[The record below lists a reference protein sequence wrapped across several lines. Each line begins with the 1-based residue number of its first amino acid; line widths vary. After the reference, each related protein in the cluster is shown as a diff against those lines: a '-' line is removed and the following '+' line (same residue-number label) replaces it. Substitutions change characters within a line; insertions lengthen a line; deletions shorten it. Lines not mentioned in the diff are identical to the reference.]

1 MKHIFR
7 YLGVTLLL
15 AGIISACSPE
25 KITHPSEA
33 GIPSATQIEPV
44 ISVDQEINQVTF
56 ALPAGTKGLIP
67 VWLFQDKTGDWT
79 QYSAQNGL
87 KKIFTT
93 AGDYSVRMHLMNSN
107 GMSPDFVQ
115 KTFHIDNTIMNF
127 DKYNTM
133 LTGGSQKEWRIDNS
147 VAGHMGCGPSG
158 TSGTEWWSANPDDKK
173 DWGVYDNRM
182 TFVLEGNVYQFDP
195 GAAGTIYVNTGISSE
210 PYGSHNTN
218 DGNDYLYPVEAQTA
232 EWSWEVDGEDLYL
245 ILPAN
250 TYWPYYANVDF
261 IANPRFKVESI
272 STKSAD
278 LVIDNGEI
286 AWHFTITSGAAEVKF
301 NGFNYNHEANLWKPV
316 DTEGAHSYS
325 FFYAPGWTQI
335 ADPEVSCA
343 GGKYTFSLPS
353 ATSEQWQAQCFI
365 IPTTD
370 LPLSAATN
378 YDFSCILNSST
389 DIKKVTLK
397 LTDTTND
404 GNFLFTENVN
414 LTAFEDYVFYL
425 SDLPGI
431 DAAAVKM
438 VFDFGGNPDNTEVSV
453 SNIVLKDHA
462 IDDGTVLPSVPEDP
476 VAGPEEY
483 KYDSEANLWKAADAA
498 HSYSFFYAPSWSQL
512 PDPEVEN
519 NGNEYLLKLPSA
531 TFAQWQAQFHIIPD
545 NPVALES
552 SKSYDFSVVLNS
564 TTDIRAVTLKLTEN
578 GNDDNFLFTEN
589 VNLTAF
595 EDYIF
600 DLSDLPGIDAAA
612 VKMVF
617 DFGGNPDNTE
627 ISVSNIVL
635 KDHAI
640 DDGTVLPSVPEDP
653 VAGPEEY
660 KYDSEANLWK
670 AADAAHSY
678 SFFYAPSWS
687 QLPDPEVE
695 NNGNEYLL
703 KLPSATFA
711 QWQAQFHIIPDNPV
725 ALESSKSY
733 DFSVVLNSTTDIR
746 AVTLK
751 LTENGNDDNFLFTE
765 NVNLT
770 AFEDYIFDLSDLP
783 GIDAAA
789 VKMVFDFGGNPDNTE
804 VTIKRIVLKDHAID
818 DGTHKGGASGENPGG
833 GLDTSGTDIWDNAK
847 VSYTWWY
854 SMADWSGTLTPEIS
868 TISNGWKVVI
878 PAGIG
883 GSEWQGQT
891 HFTLDAP
898 AYAAKKYDFCVTL
911 NSSAAC
917 TCTVKL
923 AWEGNDKDHAFF
935 YDGNVALS
943 AYEDFQY
950 IQSGVSPDADYDKLA
965 LFIDL
970 GRTPAGAEVEIKDI
984 HLYEH

>member
-316 DTEGAHSYS
+316 DAEGAHSYS

-397 LTDTTND
+397 LTDTAND

-462 IDDGTVLPSVPEDP
+462 IDDGTVLPSVPE
-476 VAGPEEY
+476 E
-483 KYDSEANLWKAADAA
+483 
-498 HSYSFFYAPSWSQL
+498 
-512 PDPEVEN
+512 
-519 NGNEYLLKLPSA
+519 
-531 TFAQWQAQFHIIPD
+531 
-545 NPVALES
+545 
-552 SKSYDFSVVLNS
+552 
-564 TTDIRAVTLKLTEN
+564 
-578 GNDDNFLFTEN
+578 
-589 VNLTAF
+589 
-595 EDYIF
+595 
-600 DLSDLPGIDAAA
+600 
-612 VKMVF
+612 
-617 DFGGNPDNTE
+617 
-627 ISVSNIVL
+627 
-635 KDHAI
+635 
-640 DDGTVLPSVPEDP
+640 P

-818 DGTHKGGASGENPGG
+818 DGTHKGAASGENPGG

-898 AYAAKKYDFCVTL
+898 ASAAKKYDFCVTL

-917 TCTVKL
+917 TCSVKL

>member
-316 DTEGAHSYS
+316 DAEGAHSYS

-531 TFAQWQAQFHIIPD
+531 TFAQWQAQFFIIPD

-564 TTDIRAVTLKLTEN
+564 TTDIRAVTLKLTDVSS
-578 GNDDNFLFTEN
+578 DDNFLFTEN
-589 VNLTAF
+589 VNLSAF

-600 DLSDLPGIDAAA
+600 DLS
-612 VKMVF
+612 
-617 DFGGNPDNTE
+617 N
-627 ISVSNIVL
+627 
-635 KDHAI
+635 
-640 DDGTVLPSVPEDP
+640 
-653 VAGPEEY
+653 
-660 KYDSEANLWK
+660 
-670 AADAAHSY
+670 
-678 SFFYAPSWS
+678 
-687 QLPDPEVE
+687 
-695 NNGNEYLL
+695 
-703 KLPSATFA
+703 
-711 QWQAQFHIIPDNPV
+711 
-725 ALESSKSY
+725 
-733 DFSVVLNSTTDIR
+733 
-746 AVTLK
+746 
-751 LTENGNDDNFLFTE
+751 
-765 NVNLT
+765 
-770 AFEDYIFDLSDLP
+770 LP

-898 AYAAKKYDFCVTL
+898 ASAAKKYDFCVTL

-917 TCTVKL
+917 TCSVKL

>member
-218 DGNDYLYPVEAQTA
+218 DGKDYLYPVEAQTA

-316 DTEGAHSYS
+316 DAEGAHSYS

-438 VFDFGGNPDNTEVSV
+438 VFDFGGNPDNTE
-453 SNIVLKDHA
+453 
-462 IDDGTVLPSVPEDP
+462 
-476 VAGPEEY
+476 
-483 KYDSEANLWKAADAA
+483 
-498 HSYSFFYAPSWSQL
+498 
-512 PDPEVEN
+512 
-519 NGNEYLLKLPSA
+519 
-531 TFAQWQAQFHIIPD
+531 
-545 NPVALES
+545 
-552 SKSYDFSVVLNS
+552 
-564 TTDIRAVTLKLTEN
+564 
-578 GNDDNFLFTEN
+578 
-589 VNLTAF
+589 
-595 EDYIF
+595 
-600 DLSDLPGIDAAA
+600 
-612 VKMVF
+612 
-617 DFGGNPDNTE
+617 

-670 AADAAHSY
+670 AADGAHSCT
-678 SFFYAPSWS
+678 FFYAPSWN
-687 QLPDPEVE
+687 QLPDPELA

-711 QWQAQFHIIPDNPV
+711 QWQAQFHIIPDSPV

-733 DFSVVLNSTTDIR
+733 DFSVVLNSTTDIK

-898 AYAAKKYDFCVTL
+898 ASAAKKYDFCVTL

>member
-316 DTEGAHSYS
+316 DAEGAHSYS

-438 VFDFGGNPDNTEVSV
+438 VFDFGGNPDNTE
-453 SNIVLKDHA
+453 
-462 IDDGTVLPSVPEDP
+462 
-476 VAGPEEY
+476 
-483 KYDSEANLWKAADAA
+483 
-498 HSYSFFYAPSWSQL
+498 
-512 PDPEVEN
+512 
-519 NGNEYLLKLPSA
+519 
-531 TFAQWQAQFHIIPD
+531 
-545 NPVALES
+545 
-552 SKSYDFSVVLNS
+552 
-564 TTDIRAVTLKLTEN
+564 
-578 GNDDNFLFTEN
+578 
-589 VNLTAF
+589 
-595 EDYIF
+595 
-600 DLSDLPGIDAAA
+600 
-612 VKMVF
+612 
-617 DFGGNPDNTE
+617 

-687 QLPDPEVE
+687 QLPNPEVE

-711 QWQAQFHIIPDNPV
+711 QWQAQFFIIPDNPV

-751 LTENGNDDNFLFTE
+751 LTDVSSDDNFLFTE

-868 TISNGWKVVI
+868 AISNGWKVVI

-898 AYAAKKYDFCVTL
+898 ASAAKKYDFCVTL

-923 AWEGNDKDHAFF
+923 AWEGNDTDHAFF

>member
-316 DTEGAHSYS
+316 DAEGAHSYS

-438 VFDFGGNPDNTEVSV
+438 VFDFGGNPDNTE
-453 SNIVLKDHA
+453 
-462 IDDGTVLPSVPEDP
+462 
-476 VAGPEEY
+476 
-483 KYDSEANLWKAADAA
+483 
-498 HSYSFFYAPSWSQL
+498 
-512 PDPEVEN
+512 
-519 NGNEYLLKLPSA
+519 
-531 TFAQWQAQFHIIPD
+531 
-545 NPVALES
+545 
-552 SKSYDFSVVLNS
+552 
-564 TTDIRAVTLKLTEN
+564 
-578 GNDDNFLFTEN
+578 
-589 VNLTAF
+589 
-595 EDYIF
+595 
-600 DLSDLPGIDAAA
+600 
-612 VKMVF
+612 
-617 DFGGNPDNTE
+617 

-687 QLPDPEVE
+687 QIPNPEVE

-711 QWQAQFHIIPDNPV
+711 QWQAQFFIIPDNPV

-898 AYAAKKYDFCVTL
+898 ASAAKKYDFCVTL

-923 AWEGNDKDHAFF
+923 AWEGNDTDHAFF

>member
-316 DTEGAHSYS
+316 DAEGAHSYS

-462 IDDGTVLPSVPEDP
+462 IDDGTVLPSVPEEP

-564 TTDIRAVTLKLTEN
+564 TTDIRAVTLKLTDVSS
-578 GNDDNFLFTEN
+578 DDNFLFTEN
-589 VNLTAF
+589 VNL
-595 EDYIF
+595 
-600 DLSDLPGIDAAA
+600 S
-612 VKMVF
+612 
-617 DFGGNPDNTE
+617 
-627 ISVSNIVL
+627 
-635 KDHAI
+635 
-640 DDGTVLPSVPEDP
+640 
-653 VAGPEEY
+653 
-660 KYDSEANLWK
+660 
-670 AADAAHSY
+670 
-678 SFFYAPSWS
+678 
-687 QLPDPEVE
+687 
-695 NNGNEYLL
+695 
-703 KLPSATFA
+703 
-711 QWQAQFHIIPDNPV
+711 
-725 ALESSKSY
+725 
-733 DFSVVLNSTTDIR
+733 
-746 AVTLK
+746 
-751 LTENGNDDNFLFTE
+751 
-765 NVNLT
+765 

-898 AYAAKKYDFCVTL
+898 ASAAKKYDFCVTL
-911 NSSAAC
+911 NSSEAC

-923 AWEGNDKDHAFF
+923 AWEGNDTDHAFF

>member
-218 DGNDYLYPVEAQTA
+218 DGKDYLYPVEAQTA

-316 DTEGAHSYS
+316 DAEGAHSYS

-343 GGKYTFSLPS
+343 GGNYTFSLPS

-512 PDPEVEN
+512 PDP
-519 NGNEYLLKLPSA
+519 
-531 TFAQWQAQFHIIPD
+531 D
-545 NPVALES
+545 
-552 SKSYDFSVVLNS
+552 VV
-564 TTDIRAVTLKLTEN
+564 
-578 GNDDNFLFTEN
+578 
-589 VNLTAF
+589 
-595 EDYIF
+595 
-600 DLSDLPGIDAAA
+600 
-612 VKMVF
+612 
-617 DFGGNPDNTE
+617 
-627 ISVSNIVL
+627 
-635 KDHAI
+635 
-640 DDGTVLPSVPEDP
+640 
-653 VAGPEEY
+653 
-660 KYDSEANLWK
+660 
-670 AADAAHSY
+670 
-678 SFFYAPSWS
+678 
-687 QLPDPEVE
+687 

-898 AYAAKKYDFCVTL
+898 ASAAKKYDFCVTL

-917 TCTVKL
+917 TCSVKL

>member
-316 DTEGAHSYS
+316 DAEGAHSYS

-397 LTDTTND
+397 LTDTAND

-564 TTDIRAVTLKLTEN
+564 TTDIK
-578 GNDDNFLFTEN
+578 
-589 VNLTAF
+589 
-595 EDYIF
+595 
-600 DLSDLPGIDAAA
+600 
-612 VKMVF
+612 
-617 DFGGNPDNTE
+617 
-627 ISVSNIVL
+627 
-635 KDHAI
+635 
-640 DDGTVLPSVPEDP
+640 
-653 VAGPEEY
+653 
-660 KYDSEANLWK
+660 
-670 AADAAHSY
+670 
-678 SFFYAPSWS
+678 
-687 QLPDPEVE
+687 
-695 NNGNEYLL
+695 
-703 KLPSATFA
+703 
-711 QWQAQFHIIPDNPV
+711 
-725 ALESSKSY
+725 
-733 DFSVVLNSTTDIR
+733 

-898 AYAAKKYDFCVTL
+898 ASAAKKYDFCVTL

-923 AWEGNDKDHAFF
+923 AWEGNDTDHAFF

>member
-218 DGNDYLYPVEAQTA
+218 DGKDYLYPVEAQTA

-316 DTEGAHSYS
+316 DAEGAHSYS

-397 LTDTTND
+397 LTDTAND

-414 LTAFEDYVFYL
+414 LTAFEDYVFY
-425 SDLPGI
+425 
-431 DAAAVKM
+431 
-438 VFDFGGNPDNTEVSV
+438 
-453 SNIVLKDHA
+453 
-462 IDDGTVLPSVPEDP
+462 
-476 VAGPEEY
+476 
-483 KYDSEANLWKAADAA
+483 
-498 HSYSFFYAPSWSQL
+498 
-512 PDPEVEN
+512 
-519 NGNEYLLKLPSA
+519 
-531 TFAQWQAQFHIIPD
+531 
-545 NPVALES
+545 
-552 SKSYDFSVVLNS
+552 
-564 TTDIRAVTLKLTEN
+564 
-578 GNDDNFLFTEN
+578 
-589 VNLTAF
+589 
-595 EDYIF
+595 
-600 DLSDLPGIDAAA
+600 LSDLPGIDAAA

-640 DDGTVLPSVPEDP
+640 DDGTVLPSVPEEP

-670 AADAAHSY
+670 AADGAHSCT
-678 SFFYAPSWS
+678 FFYAPSWN
-687 QLPDPEVE
+687 QLPDPELA

-711 QWQAQFHIIPDNPV
+711 QWQAQFHIIPDSPV

-765 NVNLT
+765 NVNLS

-818 DGTHKGGASGENPGG
+818 DGTHKGAASGENPGG

-898 AYAAKKYDFCVTL
+898 ASAAKKYDFCVTL

-917 TCTVKL
+917 TCSVKL

>member
-218 DGNDYLYPVEAQTA
+218 DGKDYLYPVEAQTA

-316 DTEGAHSYS
+316 DAEGAHSYS

-397 LTDTTND
+397 LTDTAND

-462 IDDGTVLPSVPEDP
+462 IDDGTVLPSVPE
-476 VAGPEEY
+476 E
-483 KYDSEANLWKAADAA
+483 
-498 HSYSFFYAPSWSQL
+498 
-512 PDPEVEN
+512 
-519 NGNEYLLKLPSA
+519 
-531 TFAQWQAQFHIIPD
+531 
-545 NPVALES
+545 
-552 SKSYDFSVVLNS
+552 
-564 TTDIRAVTLKLTEN
+564 
-578 GNDDNFLFTEN
+578 
-589 VNLTAF
+589 
-595 EDYIF
+595 
-600 DLSDLPGIDAAA
+600 
-612 VKMVF
+612 
-617 DFGGNPDNTE
+617 
-627 ISVSNIVL
+627 
-635 KDHAI
+635 
-640 DDGTVLPSVPEDP
+640 P

-818 DGTHKGGASGENPGG
+818 DGTHKGGASGDNPGG

-898 AYAAKKYDFCVTL
+898 ASAAKKYDFCVTL

-917 TCTVKL
+917 TCSVKL

>member
-218 DGNDYLYPVEAQTA
+218 DGKDYLYPVEAQTA

-316 DTEGAHSYS
+316 DAEGAHSYS

-397 LTDTTND
+397 LTDTAND

-438 VFDFGGNPDNTEVSV
+438 VFDFGGNPDNTEV
-453 SNIVLKDHA
+453 
-462 IDDGTVLPSVPEDP
+462 
-476 VAGPEEY
+476 
-483 KYDSEANLWKAADAA
+483 
-498 HSYSFFYAPSWSQL
+498 
-512 PDPEVEN
+512 
-519 NGNEYLLKLPSA
+519 
-531 TFAQWQAQFHIIPD
+531 
-545 NPVALES
+545 
-552 SKSYDFSVVLNS
+552 
-564 TTDIRAVTLKLTEN
+564 
-578 GNDDNFLFTEN
+578 
-589 VNLTAF
+589 
-595 EDYIF
+595 
-600 DLSDLPGIDAAA
+600 
-612 VKMVF
+612 
-617 DFGGNPDNTE
+617 
-627 ISVSNIVL
+627 SVSNIVL

-898 AYAAKKYDFCVTL
+898 ASAAKKYDFCVTL

-923 AWEGNDKDHAFF
+923 AWEGNDTDHAFF

>member
-218 DGNDYLYPVEAQTA
+218 DGKDYLYPVEAQTA

-316 DTEGAHSYS
+316 DAEGAHSYS

-462 IDDGTVLPSVPEDP
+462 IDDGTVLPSVPEEP

-483 KYDSEANLWKAADAA
+483 KYDSEANLWKAADGA
-498 HSYSFFYAPSWSQL
+498 HSCTFFYAPSWNQL
-512 PDPEVEN
+512 PDPELAN

-589 VNLTAF
+589 VNL
-595 EDYIF
+595 
-600 DLSDLPGIDAAA
+600 S
-612 VKMVF
+612 
-617 DFGGNPDNTE
+617 
-627 ISVSNIVL
+627 
-635 KDHAI
+635 
-640 DDGTVLPSVPEDP
+640 
-653 VAGPEEY
+653 
-660 KYDSEANLWK
+660 
-670 AADAAHSY
+670 
-678 SFFYAPSWS
+678 
-687 QLPDPEVE
+687 
-695 NNGNEYLL
+695 
-703 KLPSATFA
+703 
-711 QWQAQFHIIPDNPV
+711 
-725 ALESSKSY
+725 
-733 DFSVVLNSTTDIR
+733 
-746 AVTLK
+746 
-751 LTENGNDDNFLFTE
+751 
-765 NVNLT
+765 

-898 AYAAKKYDFCVTL
+898 ASAAKKYDFCVTL

-917 TCTVKL
+917 TCSVKL

>member
-218 DGNDYLYPVEAQTA
+218 DGKDYLYPVEAQTA

-316 DTEGAHSYS
+316 DAEGAHSYS

-397 LTDTTND
+397 LTDTAND

-462 IDDGTVLPSVPEDP
+462 IDDGTVLPSVPEEP

-498 HSYSFFYAPSWSQL
+498 HSYSFFYAPSWNQI
-512 PDPEVEN
+512 PNPEVEN

-545 NPVALES
+545 S
-552 SKSYDFSVVLNS
+552 
-564 TTDIRAVTLKLTEN
+564 
-578 GNDDNFLFTEN
+578 
-589 VNLTAF
+589 
-595 EDYIF
+595 
-600 DLSDLPGIDAAA
+600 
-612 VKMVF
+612 
-617 DFGGNPDNTE
+617 
-627 ISVSNIVL
+627 
-635 KDHAI
+635 
-640 DDGTVLPSVPEDP
+640 
-653 VAGPEEY
+653 
-660 KYDSEANLWK
+660 
-670 AADAAHSY
+670 
-678 SFFYAPSWS
+678 
-687 QLPDPEVE
+687 
-695 NNGNEYLL
+695 
-703 KLPSATFA
+703 
-711 QWQAQFHIIPDNPV
+711 PV

-898 AYAAKKYDFCVTL
+898 ASAAKKYDFCVTL

-917 TCTVKL
+917 TCSVKL

>member
-316 DTEGAHSYS
+316 DAEGAHSYS

-353 ATSEQWQAQCFI
+353 ATSDQWQAQCFI
-365 IPTTD
+365 IPTAD

-414 LTAFEDYVFYL
+414 LTAFEDYVFY
-425 SDLPGI
+425 
-431 DAAAVKM
+431 
-438 VFDFGGNPDNTEVSV
+438 
-453 SNIVLKDHA
+453 
-462 IDDGTVLPSVPEDP
+462 
-476 VAGPEEY
+476 
-483 KYDSEANLWKAADAA
+483 
-498 HSYSFFYAPSWSQL
+498 
-512 PDPEVEN
+512 
-519 NGNEYLLKLPSA
+519 
-531 TFAQWQAQFHIIPD
+531 
-545 NPVALES
+545 
-552 SKSYDFSVVLNS
+552 
-564 TTDIRAVTLKLTEN
+564 
-578 GNDDNFLFTEN
+578 
-589 VNLTAF
+589 
-595 EDYIF
+595 
-600 DLSDLPGIDAAA
+600 LSDLPGIDAAA

-711 QWQAQFHIIPDNPV
+711 QWQAQFFIIPDNPV

-751 LTENGNDDNFLFTE
+751 LTDVSSDDNFLFTE

-898 AYAAKKYDFCVTL
+898 ASAAKKYDFCVTL

-917 TCTVKL
+917 TCSVKL

>member
-316 DTEGAHSYS
+316 DAEGAHSYS

-365 IPTTD
+365 IPTAD

-462 IDDGTVLPSVPEDP
+462 IDDGTVLPSVPEEP

-512 PDPEVEN
+512 PNPEVEN

-564 TTDIRAVTLKLTEN
+564 TTDIRAVTLKLT
-578 GNDDNFLFTEN
+578 D
-589 VNLTAF
+589 
-595 EDYIF
+595 
-600 DLSDLPGIDAAA
+600 
-612 VKMVF
+612 
-617 DFGGNPDNTE
+617 
-627 ISVSNIVL
+627 VS
-635 KDHAI
+635 
-640 DDGTVLPSVPEDP
+640 S
-653 VAGPEEY
+653 
-660 KYDSEANLWK
+660 
-670 AADAAHSY
+670 
-678 SFFYAPSWS
+678 
-687 QLPDPEVE
+687 
-695 NNGNEYLL
+695 
-703 KLPSATFA
+703 
-711 QWQAQFHIIPDNPV
+711 
-725 ALESSKSY
+725 
-733 DFSVVLNSTTDIR
+733 
-746 AVTLK
+746 
-751 LTENGNDDNFLFTE
+751 DDNFLFTE

-898 AYAAKKYDFCVTL
+898 ASAAKKYDFCVTL

-923 AWEGNDKDHAFF
+923 AWEGNDTDHAFF

>member
-316 DTEGAHSYS
+316 DAEGAHSYS

-512 PDPEVEN
+512 PNPEVEN

-589 VNLTAF
+589 VNL
-595 EDYIF
+595 
-600 DLSDLPGIDAAA
+600 S
-612 VKMVF
+612 
-617 DFGGNPDNTE
+617 
-627 ISVSNIVL
+627 
-635 KDHAI
+635 
-640 DDGTVLPSVPEDP
+640 
-653 VAGPEEY
+653 
-660 KYDSEANLWK
+660 
-670 AADAAHSY
+670 
-678 SFFYAPSWS
+678 
-687 QLPDPEVE
+687 
-695 NNGNEYLL
+695 
-703 KLPSATFA
+703 
-711 QWQAQFHIIPDNPV
+711 
-725 ALESSKSY
+725 
-733 DFSVVLNSTTDIR
+733 
-746 AVTLK
+746 
-751 LTENGNDDNFLFTE
+751 
-765 NVNLT
+765 

-898 AYAAKKYDFCVTL
+898 ASAAKKYDFCVTL

-923 AWEGNDKDHAFF
+923 AWEGNDTDHAFF

>member
-316 DTEGAHSYS
+316 DAEGAHSYS

-397 LTDTTND
+397 LTDTAND

-564 TTDIRAVTLKLTEN
+564 TTDIKAVTLKLTEN

-589 VNLTAF
+589 VNL
-595 EDYIF
+595 
-600 DLSDLPGIDAAA
+600 S
-612 VKMVF
+612 
-617 DFGGNPDNTE
+617 
-627 ISVSNIVL
+627 
-635 KDHAI
+635 
-640 DDGTVLPSVPEDP
+640 
-653 VAGPEEY
+653 
-660 KYDSEANLWK
+660 
-670 AADAAHSY
+670 
-678 SFFYAPSWS
+678 
-687 QLPDPEVE
+687 
-695 NNGNEYLL
+695 
-703 KLPSATFA
+703 
-711 QWQAQFHIIPDNPV
+711 
-725 ALESSKSY
+725 
-733 DFSVVLNSTTDIR
+733 
-746 AVTLK
+746 
-751 LTENGNDDNFLFTE
+751 
-765 NVNLT
+765 

-818 DGTHKGGASGENPGG
+818 DGTHKGAASGENPGG

-898 AYAAKKYDFCVTL
+898 ASAAKKYDFCVTL

-917 TCTVKL
+917 TCSVKL

>member
-218 DGNDYLYPVEAQTA
+218 DGKDYLYPVEAQTA

-316 DTEGAHSYS
+316 DAEGAHSYS

-431 DAAAVKM
+431 DAATVKM

-564 TTDIRAVTLKLTEN
+564 TTDIKAVTLKLTEN

-589 VNLTAF
+589 VNL
-595 EDYIF
+595 
-600 DLSDLPGIDAAA
+600 S
-612 VKMVF
+612 
-617 DFGGNPDNTE
+617 
-627 ISVSNIVL
+627 
-635 KDHAI
+635 
-640 DDGTVLPSVPEDP
+640 
-653 VAGPEEY
+653 
-660 KYDSEANLWK
+660 
-670 AADAAHSY
+670 
-678 SFFYAPSWS
+678 
-687 QLPDPEVE
+687 
-695 NNGNEYLL
+695 
-703 KLPSATFA
+703 
-711 QWQAQFHIIPDNPV
+711 
-725 ALESSKSY
+725 
-733 DFSVVLNSTTDIR
+733 
-746 AVTLK
+746 
-751 LTENGNDDNFLFTE
+751 
-765 NVNLT
+765 

-818 DGTHKGGASGENPGG
+818 DGTHKGAASGENPGG

-898 AYAAKKYDFCVTL
+898 ASAAKKYDFCVTL

-923 AWEGNDKDHAFF
+923 AWEGNDTDHAFF

>member
-316 DTEGAHSYS
+316 DAEGAHSYS

-397 LTDTTND
+397 LTDTAND

-431 DAAAVKM
+431 DAAAMKM

-589 VNLTAF
+589 VNL
-595 EDYIF
+595 
-600 DLSDLPGIDAAA
+600 S
-612 VKMVF
+612 
-617 DFGGNPDNTE
+617 
-627 ISVSNIVL
+627 
-635 KDHAI
+635 
-640 DDGTVLPSVPEDP
+640 
-653 VAGPEEY
+653 
-660 KYDSEANLWK
+660 
-670 AADAAHSY
+670 
-678 SFFYAPSWS
+678 
-687 QLPDPEVE
+687 
-695 NNGNEYLL
+695 
-703 KLPSATFA
+703 
-711 QWQAQFHIIPDNPV
+711 
-725 ALESSKSY
+725 
-733 DFSVVLNSTTDIR
+733 
-746 AVTLK
+746 
-751 LTENGNDDNFLFTE
+751 
-765 NVNLT
+765 

-898 AYAAKKYDFCVTL
+898 ASAAKKYDFCVTL

-917 TCTVKL
+917 TCSVKL

>member
-316 DTEGAHSYS
+316 DAEGAHSYS

-431 DAAAVKM
+431 DAATVKM

-564 TTDIRAVTLKLTEN
+564 TTDIK
-578 GNDDNFLFTEN
+578 
-589 VNLTAF
+589 
-595 EDYIF
+595 
-600 DLSDLPGIDAAA
+600 
-612 VKMVF
+612 
-617 DFGGNPDNTE
+617 
-627 ISVSNIVL
+627 
-635 KDHAI
+635 
-640 DDGTVLPSVPEDP
+640 
-653 VAGPEEY
+653 
-660 KYDSEANLWK
+660 
-670 AADAAHSY
+670 
-678 SFFYAPSWS
+678 
-687 QLPDPEVE
+687 
-695 NNGNEYLL
+695 
-703 KLPSATFA
+703 
-711 QWQAQFHIIPDNPV
+711 
-725 ALESSKSY
+725 
-733 DFSVVLNSTTDIR
+733 

-898 AYAAKKYDFCVTL
+898 ASAAKKYDFCVTL

-917 TCTVKL
+917 TCSVKL

>member
-218 DGNDYLYPVEAQTA
+218 DGKDYLYPVEAQTA

-316 DTEGAHSYS
+316 DAEGAHSYS

-397 LTDTTND
+397 LTDTAND

-531 TFAQWQAQFHIIPD
+531 TFAQWQAQF
-545 NPVALES
+545 
-552 SKSYDFSVVLNS
+552 F
-564 TTDIRAVTLKLTEN
+564 
-578 GNDDNFLFTEN
+578 
-589 VNLTAF
+589 
-595 EDYIF
+595 
-600 DLSDLPGIDAAA
+600 
-612 VKMVF
+612 
-617 DFGGNPDNTE
+617 
-627 ISVSNIVL
+627 
-635 KDHAI
+635 
-640 DDGTVLPSVPEDP
+640 
-653 VAGPEEY
+653 
-660 KYDSEANLWK
+660 
-670 AADAAHSY
+670 
-678 SFFYAPSWS
+678 
-687 QLPDPEVE
+687 
-695 NNGNEYLL
+695 
-703 KLPSATFA
+703 
-711 QWQAQFHIIPDNPV
+711 IIPDNPV

-898 AYAAKKYDFCVTL
+898 ASAAKKYDFCVTL

-923 AWEGNDKDHAFF
+923 AWEGNDTDHAFF

>member
-316 DTEGAHSYS
+316 DAEGAHSYS

-438 VFDFGGNPDNTEVSV
+438 VFDFGGNPDNTE
-453 SNIVLKDHA
+453 
-462 IDDGTVLPSVPEDP
+462 
-476 VAGPEEY
+476 
-483 KYDSEANLWKAADAA
+483 
-498 HSYSFFYAPSWSQL
+498 
-512 PDPEVEN
+512 
-519 NGNEYLLKLPSA
+519 
-531 TFAQWQAQFHIIPD
+531 
-545 NPVALES
+545 
-552 SKSYDFSVVLNS
+552 
-564 TTDIRAVTLKLTEN
+564 
-578 GNDDNFLFTEN
+578 
-589 VNLTAF
+589 
-595 EDYIF
+595 
-600 DLSDLPGIDAAA
+600 
-612 VKMVF
+612 
-617 DFGGNPDNTE
+617 

-670 AADAAHSY
+670 AADGAHSCT
-678 SFFYAPSWS
+678 FFYAPSWN
-687 QLPDPEVE
+687 QLPDPELA

-898 AYAAKKYDFCVTL
+898 ASAAKKYDFCVTL

>member
-218 DGNDYLYPVEAQTA
+218 DGKDYLYPVEAQTA

-316 DTEGAHSYS
+316 DAEGAHSYS

-438 VFDFGGNPDNTEVSV
+438 VFDFGGNPDNTEISV

-462 IDDGTVLPSVPEDP
+462 IDDGTVLPSVPEEP

-483 KYDSEANLWKAADAA
+483 KYDSEANLWKAADGA
-498 HSYSFFYAPSWSQL
+498 HSCTFFYAPSWNQL
-512 PDPEVEN
+512 PDPELAN

-545 NPVALES
+545 SPVALES

-564 TTDIRAVTLKLTEN
+564 TTDIKAVTLKLTEN

-589 VNLTAF
+589 VNL
-595 EDYIF
+595 
-600 DLSDLPGIDAAA
+600 S
-612 VKMVF
+612 
-617 DFGGNPDNTE
+617 
-627 ISVSNIVL
+627 
-635 KDHAI
+635 
-640 DDGTVLPSVPEDP
+640 
-653 VAGPEEY
+653 
-660 KYDSEANLWK
+660 
-670 AADAAHSY
+670 
-678 SFFYAPSWS
+678 
-687 QLPDPEVE
+687 
-695 NNGNEYLL
+695 
-703 KLPSATFA
+703 
-711 QWQAQFHIIPDNPV
+711 
-725 ALESSKSY
+725 
-733 DFSVVLNSTTDIR
+733 
-746 AVTLK
+746 
-751 LTENGNDDNFLFTE
+751 
-765 NVNLT
+765 

-898 AYAAKKYDFCVTL
+898 ASAAKKYDFCVTL

-917 TCTVKL
+917 TCSVKL

>member
-316 DTEGAHSYS
+316 DAEGAHSYS

-431 DAAAVKM
+431 DAATVKM

-498 HSYSFFYAPSWSQL
+498 HSYSFFYAPSWSQI

-531 TFAQWQAQFHIIPD
+531 TFAQWQAQFFIIPD

-564 TTDIRAVTLKLTEN
+564 TTDIRAVTLKLT
-578 GNDDNFLFTEN
+578 D
-589 VNLTAF
+589 
-595 EDYIF
+595 
-600 DLSDLPGIDAAA
+600 
-612 VKMVF
+612 
-617 DFGGNPDNTE
+617 
-627 ISVSNIVL
+627 VS
-635 KDHAI
+635 
-640 DDGTVLPSVPEDP
+640 S
-653 VAGPEEY
+653 
-660 KYDSEANLWK
+660 
-670 AADAAHSY
+670 
-678 SFFYAPSWS
+678 
-687 QLPDPEVE
+687 
-695 NNGNEYLL
+695 
-703 KLPSATFA
+703 
-711 QWQAQFHIIPDNPV
+711 
-725 ALESSKSY
+725 
-733 DFSVVLNSTTDIR
+733 
-746 AVTLK
+746 
-751 LTENGNDDNFLFTE
+751 DDNFLFTE

-898 AYAAKKYDFCVTL
+898 ASAAKKYDFCVTL

-923 AWEGNDKDHAFF
+923 AWEGNDTDHAFF

>member
-316 DTEGAHSYS
+316 DAEGAHSYS

-397 LTDTTND
+397 LTDTAND

-589 VNLTAF
+589 VNL
-595 EDYIF
+595 
-600 DLSDLPGIDAAA
+600 S
-612 VKMVF
+612 
-617 DFGGNPDNTE
+617 
-627 ISVSNIVL
+627 
-635 KDHAI
+635 
-640 DDGTVLPSVPEDP
+640 
-653 VAGPEEY
+653 
-660 KYDSEANLWK
+660 
-670 AADAAHSY
+670 
-678 SFFYAPSWS
+678 
-687 QLPDPEVE
+687 
-695 NNGNEYLL
+695 
-703 KLPSATFA
+703 
-711 QWQAQFHIIPDNPV
+711 
-725 ALESSKSY
+725 
-733 DFSVVLNSTTDIR
+733 
-746 AVTLK
+746 
-751 LTENGNDDNFLFTE
+751 
-765 NVNLT
+765 

-898 AYAAKKYDFCVTL
+898 ASAAKKYDFCVTL

-917 TCTVKL
+917 TCSVKL

>member
-316 DTEGAHSYS
+316 DAEGAHSYS

-397 LTDTTND
+397 LTDTAND

-462 IDDGTVLPSVPEDP
+462 IDDGTVLPSVPEEP

-545 NPVALES
+545 SPVALES

-589 VNLTAF
+589 VNLSAF

-600 DLSDLPGIDAAA
+600 DLS
-612 VKMVF
+612 
-617 DFGGNPDNTE
+617 N
-627 ISVSNIVL
+627 
-635 KDHAI
+635 
-640 DDGTVLPSVPEDP
+640 
-653 VAGPEEY
+653 
-660 KYDSEANLWK
+660 
-670 AADAAHSY
+670 
-678 SFFYAPSWS
+678 
-687 QLPDPEVE
+687 
-695 NNGNEYLL
+695 
-703 KLPSATFA
+703 
-711 QWQAQFHIIPDNPV
+711 
-725 ALESSKSY
+725 
-733 DFSVVLNSTTDIR
+733 
-746 AVTLK
+746 
-751 LTENGNDDNFLFTE
+751 
-765 NVNLT
+765 
-770 AFEDYIFDLSDLP
+770 LP

-898 AYAAKKYDFCVTL
+898 ASAAKKYDFCVTL

-917 TCTVKL
+917 TCSVKL

>member
-218 DGNDYLYPVEAQTA
+218 DGKDYLYPVEAQTA

-245 ILPAN
+245 VLPAN

-316 DTEGAHSYS
+316 DAEGAHSYS

-462 IDDGTVLPSVPEDP
+462 IDDGTVLPSVPEEP

-545 NPVALES
+545 S
-552 SKSYDFSVVLNS
+552 
-564 TTDIRAVTLKLTEN
+564 
-578 GNDDNFLFTEN
+578 
-589 VNLTAF
+589 
-595 EDYIF
+595 
-600 DLSDLPGIDAAA
+600 
-612 VKMVF
+612 
-617 DFGGNPDNTE
+617 
-627 ISVSNIVL
+627 
-635 KDHAI
+635 
-640 DDGTVLPSVPEDP
+640 
-653 VAGPEEY
+653 
-660 KYDSEANLWK
+660 
-670 AADAAHSY
+670 
-678 SFFYAPSWS
+678 
-687 QLPDPEVE
+687 
-695 NNGNEYLL
+695 
-703 KLPSATFA
+703 
-711 QWQAQFHIIPDNPV
+711 PV

-898 AYAAKKYDFCVTL
+898 ASAAKKYDFCVTL

-923 AWEGNDKDHAFF
+923 AWEGNDTDHAFF

>member
-218 DGNDYLYPVEAQTA
+218 DGKDYLYPVEAQTA

-316 DTEGAHSYS
+316 DAEGAHSYS

-431 DAAAVKM
+431 DAAAVNM

-462 IDDGTVLPSVPEDP
+462 IDDGTVLPSVPEEP

-483 KYDSEANLWKAADAA
+483 KYDSEANLWKAADGA
-498 HSYSFFYAPSWSQL
+498 HSCTFFYAPSWNQL
-512 PDPEVEN
+512 PDPE
-519 NGNEYLLKLPSA
+519 LA
-531 TFAQWQAQFHIIPD
+531 
-545 NPVALES
+545 
-552 SKSYDFSVVLNS
+552 
-564 TTDIRAVTLKLTEN
+564 
-578 GNDDNFLFTEN
+578 
-589 VNLTAF
+589 
-595 EDYIF
+595 
-600 DLSDLPGIDAAA
+600 
-612 VKMVF
+612 
-617 DFGGNPDNTE
+617 
-627 ISVSNIVL
+627 
-635 KDHAI
+635 
-640 DDGTVLPSVPEDP
+640 
-653 VAGPEEY
+653 
-660 KYDSEANLWK
+660 
-670 AADAAHSY
+670 
-678 SFFYAPSWS
+678 
-687 QLPDPEVE
+687 

-878 PAGIG
+878 PEGIG

-898 AYAAKKYDFCVTL
+898 ASAAKKYDFCVTL

-917 TCTVKL
+917 TCSVKL

>member
-316 DTEGAHSYS
+316 DAEGAHSYS

-438 VFDFGGNPDNTEVSV
+438 VFDFGGNPDNTEISV

-462 IDDGTVLPSVPEDP
+462 IDDGTVLPSVPEEP

-564 TTDIRAVTLKLTEN
+564 TTDIRAVTLKLT
-578 GNDDNFLFTEN
+578 D
-589 VNLTAF
+589 
-595 EDYIF
+595 
-600 DLSDLPGIDAAA
+600 
-612 VKMVF
+612 
-617 DFGGNPDNTE
+617 
-627 ISVSNIVL
+627 VS
-635 KDHAI
+635 
-640 DDGTVLPSVPEDP
+640 S
-653 VAGPEEY
+653 
-660 KYDSEANLWK
+660 
-670 AADAAHSY
+670 
-678 SFFYAPSWS
+678 
-687 QLPDPEVE
+687 
-695 NNGNEYLL
+695 
-703 KLPSATFA
+703 
-711 QWQAQFHIIPDNPV
+711 
-725 ALESSKSY
+725 
-733 DFSVVLNSTTDIR
+733 
-746 AVTLK
+746 
-751 LTENGNDDNFLFTE
+751 DDNFLFTE

-898 AYAAKKYDFCVTL
+898 ASAAKKYDFCVTL

>member
-147 VAGHMGCGPSG
+147 VAGHIGCGPSG

-210 PYGSHNTN
+210 PYGSYNTN
-218 DGNDYLYPVEAQTA
+218 DSNDYLYPVEAQTA

-316 DTEGAHSYS
+316 DAEGAHSYS

-462 IDDGTVLPSVPEDP
+462 IDDGTVLPSVPEEP

-483 KYDSEANLWKAADAA
+483 KYDSEANLWKAADGA

-545 NPVALES
+545 SPVALES

-564 TTDIRAVTLKLTEN
+564 TTDIK
-578 GNDDNFLFTEN
+578 
-589 VNLTAF
+589 
-595 EDYIF
+595 
-600 DLSDLPGIDAAA
+600 
-612 VKMVF
+612 
-617 DFGGNPDNTE
+617 
-627 ISVSNIVL
+627 
-635 KDHAI
+635 
-640 DDGTVLPSVPEDP
+640 
-653 VAGPEEY
+653 
-660 KYDSEANLWK
+660 
-670 AADAAHSY
+670 
-678 SFFYAPSWS
+678 
-687 QLPDPEVE
+687 
-695 NNGNEYLL
+695 
-703 KLPSATFA
+703 
-711 QWQAQFHIIPDNPV
+711 
-725 ALESSKSY
+725 
-733 DFSVVLNSTTDIR
+733 

-898 AYAAKKYDFCVTL
+898 ASAAKKYDFCVTL

-923 AWEGNDKDHAFF
+923 AWEGNDTDHAFF

>member
-316 DTEGAHSYS
+316 DADGAHSYS

-438 VFDFGGNPDNTEVSV
+438 VFDFGGNPDNTE
-453 SNIVLKDHA
+453 
-462 IDDGTVLPSVPEDP
+462 
-476 VAGPEEY
+476 
-483 KYDSEANLWKAADAA
+483 
-498 HSYSFFYAPSWSQL
+498 
-512 PDPEVEN
+512 
-519 NGNEYLLKLPSA
+519 
-531 TFAQWQAQFHIIPD
+531 
-545 NPVALES
+545 
-552 SKSYDFSVVLNS
+552 
-564 TTDIRAVTLKLTEN
+564 
-578 GNDDNFLFTEN
+578 
-589 VNLTAF
+589 
-595 EDYIF
+595 
-600 DLSDLPGIDAAA
+600 
-612 VKMVF
+612 
-617 DFGGNPDNTE
+617 

-678 SFFYAPSWS
+678 SFYYAPSWS
-687 QLPDPEVE
+687 QLPNPEVE

-711 QWQAQFHIIPDNPV
+711 QWQAQFFIIPDNPV

-751 LTENGNDDNFLFTE
+751 LTDVSSDDNFLFTE

-818 DGTHKGGASGENPGG
+818 DGTHKGGASGDNPGG

-898 AYAAKKYDFCVTL
+898 ASAAKKYDFCVTL
-911 NSSAAC
+911 NSSEAC

-923 AWEGNDKDHAFF
+923 AWEGNDTDHAFF

>member
-316 DTEGAHSYS
+316 DADGAHSYS

-531 TFAQWQAQFHIIPD
+531 TFAQWQAQFFIIPD

-564 TTDIRAVTLKLTEN
+564 TTDIRAVTLKLT
-578 GNDDNFLFTEN
+578 D
-589 VNLTAF
+589 
-595 EDYIF
+595 
-600 DLSDLPGIDAAA
+600 
-612 VKMVF
+612 
-617 DFGGNPDNTE
+617 
-627 ISVSNIVL
+627 VS
-635 KDHAI
+635 
-640 DDGTVLPSVPEDP
+640 S
-653 VAGPEEY
+653 
-660 KYDSEANLWK
+660 
-670 AADAAHSY
+670 
-678 SFFYAPSWS
+678 
-687 QLPDPEVE
+687 
-695 NNGNEYLL
+695 
-703 KLPSATFA
+703 
-711 QWQAQFHIIPDNPV
+711 
-725 ALESSKSY
+725 
-733 DFSVVLNSTTDIR
+733 
-746 AVTLK
+746 
-751 LTENGNDDNFLFTE
+751 DDNFLFTE

-898 AYAAKKYDFCVTL
+898 ASAAKKYDFCVTL

-923 AWEGNDKDHAFF
+923 AWEGNDTDHAFF

>member
-218 DGNDYLYPVEAQTA
+218 DGKDYLYPVEAQTA

-316 DTEGAHSYS
+316 DAEGAHSYS

-438 VFDFGGNPDNTEVSV
+438 VFDFGGNPDNTE
-453 SNIVLKDHA
+453 
-462 IDDGTVLPSVPEDP
+462 
-476 VAGPEEY
+476 
-483 KYDSEANLWKAADAA
+483 
-498 HSYSFFYAPSWSQL
+498 
-512 PDPEVEN
+512 
-519 NGNEYLLKLPSA
+519 
-531 TFAQWQAQFHIIPD
+531 
-545 NPVALES
+545 
-552 SKSYDFSVVLNS
+552 
-564 TTDIRAVTLKLTEN
+564 
-578 GNDDNFLFTEN
+578 
-589 VNLTAF
+589 
-595 EDYIF
+595 
-600 DLSDLPGIDAAA
+600 
-612 VKMVF
+612 
-617 DFGGNPDNTE
+617 

-711 QWQAQFHIIPDNPV
+711 QWQAQFFIIPDNPV

-751 LTENGNDDNFLFTE
+751 LTDVSSDDNFLFTE
-765 NVNLT
+765 NVNLS

-898 AYAAKKYDFCVTL
+898 ASAAKKYDFCVTL

-923 AWEGNDKDHAFF
+923 AWEGNDTDHAFF

>member
-195 GAAGTIYVNTGISSE
+195 GSAGTIYVNTGISSE

-316 DTEGAHSYS
+316 DAEGAHSYS

-512 PDPEVEN
+512 PNPEVEN

-531 TFAQWQAQFHIIPD
+531 TFAQWQAQFFIIPD

-564 TTDIRAVTLKLTEN
+564 TTDIRAVTLKLTDVSS
-578 GNDDNFLFTEN
+578 DDNFLFTEN
-589 VNLTAF
+589 VNLC
-595 EDYIF
+595 
-600 DLSDLPGIDAAA
+600 
-612 VKMVF
+612 
-617 DFGGNPDNTE
+617 
-627 ISVSNIVL
+627 
-635 KDHAI
+635 
-640 DDGTVLPSVPEDP
+640 
-653 VAGPEEY
+653 
-660 KYDSEANLWK
+660 
-670 AADAAHSY
+670 
-678 SFFYAPSWS
+678 
-687 QLPDPEVE
+687 
-695 NNGNEYLL
+695 
-703 KLPSATFA
+703 
-711 QWQAQFHIIPDNPV
+711 
-725 ALESSKSY
+725 
-733 DFSVVLNSTTDIR
+733 
-746 AVTLK
+746 
-751 LTENGNDDNFLFTE
+751 
-765 NVNLT
+765 

-878 PAGIG
+878 PEGIG

-898 AYAAKKYDFCVTL
+898 ASAAKKYDFCVTL

-923 AWEGNDKDHAFF
+923 AWEGNDTDHAFF

>member
-182 TFVLEGNVYQFDP
+182 TFVLDGNVYQFDP

-316 DTEGAHSYS
+316 DAEGAHSYS

-438 VFDFGGNPDNTEVSV
+438 VFDFGGNPDNTE
-453 SNIVLKDHA
+453 
-462 IDDGTVLPSVPEDP
+462 
-476 VAGPEEY
+476 
-483 KYDSEANLWKAADAA
+483 
-498 HSYSFFYAPSWSQL
+498 
-512 PDPEVEN
+512 
-519 NGNEYLLKLPSA
+519 
-531 TFAQWQAQFHIIPD
+531 
-545 NPVALES
+545 
-552 SKSYDFSVVLNS
+552 
-564 TTDIRAVTLKLTEN
+564 
-578 GNDDNFLFTEN
+578 
-589 VNLTAF
+589 
-595 EDYIF
+595 
-600 DLSDLPGIDAAA
+600 
-612 VKMVF
+612 
-617 DFGGNPDNTE
+617 

-687 QLPDPEVE
+687 QLPNPEVE

-711 QWQAQFHIIPDNPV
+711 QWQAQFFIIPDNPV

-751 LTENGNDDNFLFTE
+751 LTDVSSDDNFLFTE
-765 NVNLT
+765 NVNLS

-898 AYAAKKYDFCVTL
+898 ASAAKKYDFCVTL

-923 AWEGNDKDHAFF
+923 AWEGNDTDHAFF

>member
-245 ILPAN
+245 VLPAN

-316 DTEGAHSYS
+316 DAEGAHSYS

-438 VFDFGGNPDNTEVSV
+438 VFDFGGNPDNTE
-453 SNIVLKDHA
+453 
-462 IDDGTVLPSVPEDP
+462 
-476 VAGPEEY
+476 
-483 KYDSEANLWKAADAA
+483 
-498 HSYSFFYAPSWSQL
+498 
-512 PDPEVEN
+512 
-519 NGNEYLLKLPSA
+519 
-531 TFAQWQAQFHIIPD
+531 
-545 NPVALES
+545 
-552 SKSYDFSVVLNS
+552 
-564 TTDIRAVTLKLTEN
+564 
-578 GNDDNFLFTEN
+578 
-589 VNLTAF
+589 
-595 EDYIF
+595 
-600 DLSDLPGIDAAA
+600 
-612 VKMVF
+612 
-617 DFGGNPDNTE
+617 

-687 QLPDPEVE
+687 QLPNPEVE

-711 QWQAQFHIIPDNPV
+711 QWQAQFFIIPDNPV

-751 LTENGNDDNFLFTE
+751 LTDVSSDDNFLFTE

-898 AYAAKKYDFCVTL
+898 ASAAKKYDFCVTL

-923 AWEGNDKDHAFF
+923 AWEGNDTDHAFF

>member
-218 DGNDYLYPVEAQTA
+218 DGKDYLYPVEAQTA

-316 DTEGAHSYS
+316 DAEGAHSYS

-414 LTAFEDYVFYL
+414 LTAFEDYVFY
-425 SDLPGI
+425 
-431 DAAAVKM
+431 
-438 VFDFGGNPDNTEVSV
+438 
-453 SNIVLKDHA
+453 
-462 IDDGTVLPSVPEDP
+462 
-476 VAGPEEY
+476 
-483 KYDSEANLWKAADAA
+483 
-498 HSYSFFYAPSWSQL
+498 
-512 PDPEVEN
+512 
-519 NGNEYLLKLPSA
+519 
-531 TFAQWQAQFHIIPD
+531 
-545 NPVALES
+545 
-552 SKSYDFSVVLNS
+552 
-564 TTDIRAVTLKLTEN
+564 
-578 GNDDNFLFTEN
+578 
-589 VNLTAF
+589 
-595 EDYIF
+595 
-600 DLSDLPGIDAAA
+600 LSDLPGIDAAA

-898 AYAAKKYDFCVTL
+898 ASAAKKYDFCVTL

-923 AWEGNDKDHAFF
+923 AWEGNDTDHAFF

>member
-316 DTEGAHSYS
+316 DADGAHSYS

-483 KYDSEANLWKAADAA
+483 KYDSEANLWKAADGA
-498 HSYSFFYAPSWSQL
+498 HSCTFFYAPSWSQL
-512 PDPEVEN
+512 PNPEVEN

-545 NPVALES
+545 SPVALES

-564 TTDIRAVTLKLTEN
+564 TTDIK
-578 GNDDNFLFTEN
+578 
-589 VNLTAF
+589 
-595 EDYIF
+595 
-600 DLSDLPGIDAAA
+600 
-612 VKMVF
+612 
-617 DFGGNPDNTE
+617 
-627 ISVSNIVL
+627 
-635 KDHAI
+635 
-640 DDGTVLPSVPEDP
+640 
-653 VAGPEEY
+653 
-660 KYDSEANLWK
+660 
-670 AADAAHSY
+670 
-678 SFFYAPSWS
+678 
-687 QLPDPEVE
+687 
-695 NNGNEYLL
+695 
-703 KLPSATFA
+703 
-711 QWQAQFHIIPDNPV
+711 
-725 ALESSKSY
+725 
-733 DFSVVLNSTTDIR
+733 

-898 AYAAKKYDFCVTL
+898 ASAAKKYDFCVTL

-923 AWEGNDKDHAFF
+923 AWEGNDTDHAFF

>member
-218 DGNDYLYPVEAQTA
+218 DGKDYLYPVEAQTA

-316 DTEGAHSYS
+316 DAEGAHSYS

-512 PDPEVEN
+512 PNPEVEN

-531 TFAQWQAQFHIIPD
+531 TFAQWQAQFFIIPD

-564 TTDIRAVTLKLTEN
+564 TTDIRAVTLKLTDVSS
-578 GNDDNFLFTEN
+578 DDNFLFTEN
-589 VNLTAF
+589 VNL
-595 EDYIF
+595 
-600 DLSDLPGIDAAA
+600 S
-612 VKMVF
+612 
-617 DFGGNPDNTE
+617 
-627 ISVSNIVL
+627 
-635 KDHAI
+635 
-640 DDGTVLPSVPEDP
+640 
-653 VAGPEEY
+653 
-660 KYDSEANLWK
+660 
-670 AADAAHSY
+670 
-678 SFFYAPSWS
+678 
-687 QLPDPEVE
+687 
-695 NNGNEYLL
+695 
-703 KLPSATFA
+703 
-711 QWQAQFHIIPDNPV
+711 
-725 ALESSKSY
+725 
-733 DFSVVLNSTTDIR
+733 
-746 AVTLK
+746 
-751 LTENGNDDNFLFTE
+751 
-765 NVNLT
+765 

-898 AYAAKKYDFCVTL
+898 ASAAKKYDFCVTL

-923 AWEGNDKDHAFF
+923 AWEGNDTDHAFF